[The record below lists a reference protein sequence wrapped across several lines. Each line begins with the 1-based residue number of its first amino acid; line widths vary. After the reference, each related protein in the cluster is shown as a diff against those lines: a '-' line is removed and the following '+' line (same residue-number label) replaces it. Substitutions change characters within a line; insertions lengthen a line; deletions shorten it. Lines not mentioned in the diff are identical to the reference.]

1 MRAQSVAAWGA
12 CLTLVR
18 AWCIYDSSRVGW
30 VIVMMSVASHVYILL
45 LRAMLNDGD
54 AGYSWKYICYLL
66 R

>member
-1 MRAQSVAAWGA
+1 MGVLCMRDQSVAAWGA

-18 AWCIYDSSRVGW
+18 AWCIYDSSRMGW
-30 VIVMMSVASHVYILL
+30 VIVVSAL
-45 LRAMLNDGD
+45 LNDGD

>member
-30 VIVMMSVASHVYILL
+30 MIEVMSVESQVYILL
-45 LRAMLNDGD
+45 LRA
-54 AGYSWKYICYLL
+54 LL
-66 R
+66 GNIFATY